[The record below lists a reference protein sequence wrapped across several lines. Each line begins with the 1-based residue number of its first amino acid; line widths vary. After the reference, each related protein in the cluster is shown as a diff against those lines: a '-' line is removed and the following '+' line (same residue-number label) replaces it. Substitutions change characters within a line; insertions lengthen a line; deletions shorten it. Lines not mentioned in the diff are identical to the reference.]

1 MAVAKTRPQSVAITV
16 PHLPHRELSPNAR
29 LFYFTRNRLMQA
41 AKDEVVAELR
51 SQGCAQDPLWP
62 KAHLTITFQAKDRR
76 RRDLDN
82 LVAACKP
89 WIDGLVGEVIVD
101 DSADRLSISASY
113 EIGTEEQTR
122 MEVSCEAS
130 DTGELFTR

>member
-1 MAVAKTRPQSVAITV
+1 
-16 PHLPHRELSPNAR
+16 
-29 LFYFTRNRLMQA
+29 MQA